1 MHSSIQVSISRG
13 PVKTDLPA
21 QRGRTM
27 TPGRWA
33 VAAALLAVAAVA
45 VNVAATSPA
54 LRWPVVWQF
63 LFSPPVL
70 AGVVTTLELTVAS
83 QALAIAAGVLVALLG
98 RSVNPV
104 AVWAAR
110 YYTWC
115 FRAVPLLVQLL
126 FWFNIALL
134 VPVLRLPVPVIGFQV
149 PVNNII
155 TGFTAAVLGLGLHEG
170 AYAAE
175 IIRGGIVSVP
185 ASQADAAMV
194 DGLTRGQAMRRVVL
208 PQALPVI
215 IPAAGNQ
222 FVGVLKAS
230 ALVAAIG
237 GGDLLTRVE
246 ELYGANYEVIPLLTV
261 ATIWYLVLVGVFSA
275 LQHLLETRLS
285 RRVS

>member
-1 MHSSIQVSISRG
+1 MHSTIQVSTSKVLPRADPPARRG
-13 PVKTDLPA
+13 QA
-21 QRGRTM
+21 M
-27 TPGRWA
+27 TPARWA
-33 VAAALLAVAAVA
+33 AAVGLLVAAAAA
-45 VNVAATSPA
+45 VNVIAASPA

-83 QALAIAAGVLVALLG
+83 QALAIAVGVLVALLG
-98 RSVNPV
+98 RSANPV
-104 AVWAAR
+104 AAWAAKT
-110 YYTWC
+110 YVWF
-115 FRAVPLLVQLL
+115 FRSVPLLLQLL
-126 FWFNIALL
+126 VWYNISLL
-134 VPVLRLPVPVIGFQV
+134 VPVLRLPIPVIGFAV
-149 PVNNII
+149 PVNDII
-155 TGFTAAVLGLGLHEG
+155 SGFTAAVLGLGLHG
-170 AYAAE
+170 AAYTAE

-222 FVGVLKAS
+222 FIGVLKES

-246 ELYGANYEVIPLLTV
+246 EIYGANFEIFPLLVV
-261 ATIWYLVLVGVFSA
+261 AAAWYLVLVAAFSI

-285 RRVS
+285 RWAS